1 MTKSKFKSNHLLW
14 NLLMLI
20 SSLGIF
26 YLLVSILKNLFNSKI
41 GVAWILLAMFLLIIL
56 VGIFLSIKNIK
67 YLKINTEEN
76 ELIWY
81 SVLNPFGKKL
91 NLSDHL
97 GYISTDVYSANGVTK
112 KIYLVDEERK
122 TVFGIDELVYSNFDE
137 LVQSLNMKELKFKK
151 GGVSNYF
158 KLLYWGKIKV

>member
-1 MTKSKFKSNHLLW
+1 
-14 NLLMLI
+14 
-20 SSLGIF
+20 
-26 YLLVSILKNLFNSKI
+26 
-41 GVAWILLAMFLLIIL
+41 MFLLIIL

-91 NLSDHL
+91 NLSNHL
-97 GYISTDVYSANGVTK
+97 GYISTDLYSANGVTK

-151 GGVSNYF
+151 CGFSNYF